1 MDKLYSFEDFVT
13 ESYLN
18 ENYVAD
24 ITFAKR
30 GKNLAE
36 LRRLAKN
43 VSGDYNKW
51 EAASDKDVS
60 KFLNAYVK
68 RQRENKKYERLNK
81 NITKE
86 LDRLN
91 NSDNLVVDSHASTPK
106 GLRLQ
111 FVGPIFHGE
120 NGKES
125 LAFLKGAKRVIV
137 KAQPTPKGY
146 TVFYSGTAENDRGE
160 EITFKDID
168 NGLSVNM
175 G

>member
-1 MDKLYSFEDFVT
+1 MNELYSFDDFVN
-13 ESYLN
+13 EGYLK
-18 ENYVAD
+18 EDYVTD

-30 GKNLAE
+30 GKNPAE
-36 LRRLAKN
+36 LRRLAQS

-51 EAASDKDVS
+51 ADAPEKDVS

-68 RQRENKKYERLNK
+68 RQRENKRYEKLNR

-86 LDRLN
+86 LERLN

-137 KAQPTPKGY
+137 KAQPTPRGY
-146 TVFYSGTAENDRGE
+146 TVFYSGTAENDRSE
-160 EITFKDID
+160 VIEFKDID
-168 NGLSVNM
+168 NGLAVRM